1 MPNKAAAIGL
11 ISILL
16 LQMVGFIAIPTASA
30 QERYTSLTYS
40 GLTSFKIEREL
51 LGFYRPIDAR
61 IIVTSDLIFDITLS
75 NPDEYGDMRGTAM
88 AKGTFS
94 GTITDYGYGCKEG
107 GTGTVSGTYTETVSV
122 SAHVAENTVD
132 LFVRSVD
139 NYVETK
145 SEIPKGCWNGKTG
158 SGASNIKNYIEN
170 FLYDCFNTG
179 TQYTYGECGEF
190 PVSGGNRTINRR
202 ANEYFKSVSGTAQF
216 TLLDSK
222 KEDPFDFGISVAPAE
237 IKVYKGGTA
246 TYAVSVSTIKGKAA
260 QVTLSAPIIEGLGR
274 FALDRTTG
282 TPPFDAK
289 LTVLAGEAKAGKYT
303 FQITGTA
310 GNASKKSEVV
320 TLVVENCPIFTITPT
335 MPVAN
340 DPREFASPNG
350 KASFRFDVEWNGKLP
365 VSIGLN
371 AVAAGGGVIQPS
383 FAFNPVQLL
392 NSKVNIIMEVT
403 TINAGKGNY
412 PIVVTATIND
422 PELPNSC
429 STTAPA
435 AVTLVVGESR
445 PQDFP
450 LIIRP
455 IQVINQQGK
464 VAVQGKQIETQN
476 DGKMKVAIT
485 KGTIDIGNNTKVNI
499 IRPNRT
505 AEQSNRTTG
514 SLINEILDPELD
526 KEIMDEL
533 RGKSLKILEEAEKDR
548 QRAAAQKDLIDVLAC
563 MFVFDPEIARS
574 CLNYDVVYVD
584 HGEVH
589 VFDLSKEKR
598 LQDIEIGNLI
608 ILAPDAV
615 IIPKG
620 TEFTLK
626 LDSNGN
632 TILTMIDGSVLY
644 TQLSTQNVR
653 LVNATQQLTAEI
665 QQAAG
670 GQSISDSVSSID
682 PKNIE
687 QWWLQENRT
696 TTSTTTSTTTTS
708 ITTNS
713 TKTSS
718 STTSTTITSSANTTM
733 TTTTNSQSTTTTTS
747 STSSSTTTFAS
758 TSTQAESTGTTAAS
772 QVMDFSVIGAIAVF
786 AVAIVG
792 VLVAVLLKRRK

>member
-1 MPNKAAAIGL
+1 MA
-11 ISILL
+11 
-16 LQMVGFIAIPTASA
+16 GFIAIPTVSA
-30 QERYTSLTYS
+30 QERYTSLTYNGQINLSFEEDWSKAGYTVPGKAQLTFTLTLDRPFGSNELS
-40 GLTSFKIEREL
+40 GTVTVQGTLSGTTTDARPFTGCSGSYQVTGTYTTTISAVTSFQTGTVDLSGGGVRNYV
-51 LGFYRPIDAR
+51 GT
-61 IIVTSDLIFDITLS
+61 TSPVIQD
-75 NPDEYGDMRGTAM
+75 
-88 AKGTFS
+88 
-94 GTITDYGYGCKEG
+94 GYGCFGGGFEGTLNNILISSFSSSTTQTVTNRGWDKFPIEG
-107 GTGTVSGTYTETVSV
+107 GTQTLAKGSSTDY
-122 SAHVAENTVD
+122 
-132 LFVRSVD
+132 
-139 NYVETK
+139 K
-145 SEIPKGCWNGKTG
+145 SI
-158 SGASNIKNYIEN
+158 
-170 FLYDCFNTG
+170 
-179 TQYTYGECGEF
+179 
-190 PVSGGNRTINRR
+190 
-202 ANEYFKSVSGTAQF
+202 SGTA
-216 TLLDSK
+216 TLTLVDSK
-222 KEDPFDFGISVAPAE
+222 KAESFDFSVDVTPPE
-237 IKVYKGGTA
+237 VKVFKGSTA
-246 TYAVSVSTIKGKAA
+246 TYDVSVSTIKGKAS
-260 QVTLSAPIIEGLGR
+260 QVTLSAPNIEGLGR
-274 FALDRTTG
+274 PALDRTTS
-282 TPPFDAK
+282 TPPFNAK
-289 LTVLAGEAKAGKYT
+289 LTVSAGEAKPGKYT

-310 GNASKKSEVV
+310 GDASKTSNVV
-320 TLVVENCPIFTITPT
+320 TLVVEDCPRFTVTPT
-335 MPVAN
+335 MPAAN

-350 KASFRFDVEWNGKLP
+350 KASFRFDIEWNGKLP
-365 VSIGLN
+365 ISVGLN
-371 AVAAGGGVIQPS
+371 AVAAGGGVVQPS

-403 TINAGKGNY
+403 TINAGKGNH
-412 PIVVTATIND
+412 PITVTATVND
-422 PELPNSC
+422 PELPLSC
-429 STTAPA
+429 STTTPTT
-435 AVTLVVGESR
+435 VTLVVGESR

-485 KGTIDIGNNTKVNI
+485 NGTIDIGNNTKVNI

-505 AEQSNRTTG
+505 AEQPNRTTG

-733 TTTTNSQSTTTTTS
+733 TTTTNFQSTTTTTS
-747 STSSSTTTFAS
+747 STSSSITTFAS

-772 QVMDFSVIGAIAVF
+772 QVMDFSVIGAIAAF

-792 VLVAVLLKRRK
+792 VLVVVLRKRRK